1 MKILVVCQ
9 HFYPENFRINDL
21 TFELAKRGHDI
32 TVLTGLPNY
41 PEGKVLKEYKSFK
54 NRKQVFK
61 NVKIERCSLIG
72 RGDSLF
78 MMALNYFWFACFG
91 SLKAFKLKGKFDLV
105 YVYQLSPVTMAWPAI
120 VMKKR
125 KKIPLIIHC
134 LDQWPISVTTGPIS
148 KTSLIYKLLY
158 NISVWTYKKADLI
171 TVSSQSFVDYFE
183 KELKITQHEKGLV
196 YCPSYAESEYEK
208 TERVDNEIFD
218 IVFAGNIGPA
228 QSCETIIK
236 CAEILKGKQDIKF
249 HLVGDGLSRKNCEDL
264 VQKKQLKNVV
274 FYGFHDISEMP
285 RFYGLADCFVITMV
299 DNQVVNSTLPAKL
312 QSYMLAGK
320 PIYGAIGGEVRKVVE
335 EANCGECVESGNAK
349 GLATI
354 ISNSYKEKKKLDKWG
369 LNGLQY
375 YKDHFEKELCINKL
389 ENIFIAQINEN
400 KVFHEIE
407 RKKNGAG

>member
-21 TFELAKRGHDI
+21 CFELVKHGQEI

-41 PEGKVLKEYKSFK
+41 PKGKVLKGYKGFK
-54 NRKQVFK
+54 NRRQTV
-61 NVKIERCSLIG
+61 NGVKIERCSLVG
-72 RGDSLF
+72 RGNSLF

-91 SLKAFKLKGKFDLV
+91 SLKALRLKGKFDLI
-105 YVYQLSPVTMAWPAI
+105 YVYQLSPITMVWPAI
-120 VMKKR
+120 LMKKR
-125 KKIPLIIHC
+125 KNIPLIIHC

-148 KTSLIYKLLY
+148 KKSFIYKLLY

-171 TVSSQSFVDYFE
+171 TVSSKSFVDYFE
-183 KELKITQHEKGLV
+183 NELKITKKDKGLI
-196 YCPSYAESEYEK
+196 YCPSYAESEYEQ
-208 TERVDNEIFD
+208 TEVVENSIFD

-228 QSCETIIK
+228 QSCETIIE
-236 CAEILKGKQDIKF
+236 CAKILKNNKDIKF
-249 HLVGDGLSRKNCEDL
+249 HLVGDGLSRRDCENL
-264 VQKKQLKNVV
+264 AKKYQLKNVV

-335 EANCGECVESGNAK
+335 EANCGVCVESGNAK

-354 ISNSYKEKKKLDKWG
+354 ISDSYKEKKKLKKWG
-369 LNGLQY
+369 LNGLEY
-375 YKDHFEKELCINKL
+375 YKDHFEKELCIKKL
-389 ENIFIAQINEN
+389 ENIFIAQIEKN
-400 KVFHEIE
+400 KAFHERE
-407 RKKNGAG
+407 